1 MTIFLPVWVDAFAP
15 KEKRTRWM
23 TLCLCASPMGLLT
36 GYFVSAIVVAYTDS
50 WWWAFYILILS
61 MMPLVII
68 MSLID
73 GSYIAIKEHLRL
85 KQ

>member
-1 MTIFLPVWVDAFAP
+1 
-15 KEKRTRWM
+15 
-23 TLCLCASPMGLLT
+23 MGLLT
-36 GYFVSAIVVAYTDS
+36 GYFISAIVVAYTDS